1 MIVIN
6 VYWLQHIGMPTDI
19 VMGLLETRG
28 LMFTA
33 LDTFAAGFTGGRFSS
48 ALWRDTLPRTL
59 LLVGVSDRHGV
70 AEGIGAVIELGIDGH
85 DFRKLSEPETVVLLE
100 HLDAIDHPTARAITS
115 AIIAA
120 GAGAATCV

>member
-59 LLVGVSDRHGV
+59 LLVGVSDRHGI
-70 AEGIGAVIELGIDGH
+70 ADGIGAVIELGIDGH
-85 DFRKLSEPETVVLLE
+85 DFRRLSEPETVVLLE
-100 HLDAIDHPTARAITS
+100 HLDSIDHPSARAIAT
-115 AIIAA
+115 AVRTLGEEAA
-120 GAGAATCV
+120 SCE